1 MRSPYNYT
9 IEPSAGRL
17 EANLPSTNVRD
28 FTRLG
33 PQAGARI
40 AICGG
45 CGGIGQAVVRGAL
58 ATGLETFVLDRPD
71 TAHACPAGARFIGF
85 DANDEAE
92 VRAAFAPLGPKLD
105 AVVNLIGSGEGPAP
119 AIEMDLE
126 RFDRVMNRNLRTAF
140 LISKYAV
147 PLLKASGAGSLIHT
161 ATGAAF
167 RAMPGT
173 ADYTA
178 AKGGLV
184 AFARL
189 LAAENGPDVRV
200 NLIAPGGVTN
210 RVHVKDGKA
219 VDTGGLDVSAILKAL
234 PLKRFADP
242 DDLVG
247 PVLFLAGP
255 ASSYIT
261 GQTLHLNGGGWMA

>member
-1 MRSPYNYT
+1 MAATRS
-9 IEPSAGRL
+9 I
-17 EANLPSTNVRD
+17 D
-28 FTRLG
+28 FKRLG
-33 PQAGARI
+33 PPPGARVV
-40 AICGG
+40 ICGG
-45 CGGIGQAVVRGAL
+45 CGGIGQAVARAAVSVE
-58 ATGLETFVLDRPD
+58 LETFVLDLPH
-71 TAHACPAGARFIGF
+71 TAPQCPPGARFIRC
-85 DANDEAE
+85 DANDEAS
-92 VRAAFAPLGPKLD
+92 VRAAFAPLGPRLD
-105 AVVNLIGSGEGPAP
+105 AVVNLIGSGESPTP
-119 AIEMDLE
+119 AIDMDLD

-140 LISKYAV
+140 LISKYAM

-167 RAMPGT
+167 RPMPGT

-200 NLIAPGGVTN
+200 NLISPGGVTN
-210 RVHVKDGKA
+210 RVQVTDGKA
-219 VDTGGLDVSAILKAL
+219 VDSGGLDVSAILKAL

-247 PVLFLAGP
+247 PILFLAGP

-261 GQTLHLNGGGWMA
+261 GQTLHANGGGWMA